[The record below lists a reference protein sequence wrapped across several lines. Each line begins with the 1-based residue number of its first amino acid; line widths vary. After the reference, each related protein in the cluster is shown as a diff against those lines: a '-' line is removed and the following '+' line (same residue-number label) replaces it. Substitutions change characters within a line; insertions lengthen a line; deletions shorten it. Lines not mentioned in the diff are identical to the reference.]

1 MSKLTFRPTEVLE
14 FRKGDYRATIATD
27 GVRAVS
33 QERLPVIE
41 HQSLKKA
48 IAYLEACGYS
58 IESDSFNSF

>member
-1 MSKLTFRPTEVLE
+1 MSKSSFRPTEVLE

-33 QERLPVIE
+33 QERGPVIE

-48 IAYLEACGYS
+48 IAYLEARDYS
-58 IESDSFNSF
+58 IETGSFNSF